1 MGPRQLELPPKTPDA
16 PTWQGNAVRT
26 DRSMLSS
33 RHESSRCA
41 MVCHVILGVHLELGD
56 IRTTRQ
62 KLLRVRGASLINAA

>member
-16 PTWQGNAVRT
+16 DLAGQCRT

-41 MVCHVILGVHLELGD
+41 MVCHVILGVHL
-56 IRTTRQ
+56 
-62 KLLRVRGASLINAA
+62 